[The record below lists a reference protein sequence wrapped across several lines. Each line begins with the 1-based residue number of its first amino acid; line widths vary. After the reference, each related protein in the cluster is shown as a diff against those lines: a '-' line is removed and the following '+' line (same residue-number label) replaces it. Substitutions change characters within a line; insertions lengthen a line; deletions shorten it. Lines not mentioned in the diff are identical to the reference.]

1 MRICPEKNY
10 FTSIDTLTQQK
21 LRTMSGTKL
30 AGGPTQ
36 DEIMA
41 VSLFKLGLR
50 STDTLLE
57 IGCGTGKVSIAAAQR
72 ADKIVSIDKRPE
84 AVVIARGAAGKEG
97 IRTIEFF
104 CSDAVDFL
112 TSDRTY
118 DCAFV
123 GGTQHLDRILPV
135 LATKVKRTIVIN
147 AVLLSTL
154 AQAVATMKELGIFCE
169 VVQVQVARSH
179 EIAGSIM
186 FKPIDPVF
194 VIVGKGT
201 AC

>member
-1 MRICPEKNY
+1 
-10 FTSIDTLTQQK
+10 
-21 LRTMSGTKL
+21 MSGTKL

-50 STDTLLE
+50 STDTVLE
-57 IGCGTGKVSIAAAQR
+57 IGCGSGKVSIAAAQQ
-72 ADKIVSIDKRPE
+72 ATKILSIDKRPE
-84 AVVIARGAAGKEG
+84 AIKTARESAQNAS
-97 IRTIEFF
+97 IHNIEFF
-104 CSDAVDFL
+104 CTDAVDFL
-112 TSDRTY
+112 KSDRIY

-123 GGTQHLDRILPV
+123 GGTQDLDRILPV
-135 LATKVKRTIVIN
+135 LAKKVRRTIVVN

-154 AQAVATMKELGIFCE
+154 AQAVATLQQLGIFCE

-179 EIAGSIM
+179 EIGGSIM
-186 FKPIDPVF
+186 FKPIDPVY

>member
-1 MRICPEKNY
+1 
-10 FTSIDTLTQQK
+10 
-21 LRTMSGTKL
+21 MSGTKL

-50 STDTLLE
+50 STDTVLE
-57 IGCGTGKVSIAAAQR
+57 IGCGTGKVSIAAAQI
-72 ADKIVSIDKRPE
+72 ALKIFSLDKRPE
-84 AVVIARGAAGKEG
+84 AIKTARESAQK
-97 IRTIEFF
+97 IPLHNIEFF
-104 CSDAVDFL
+104 CTDAGAFL
-112 TSDRTY
+112 ESDRIF

-123 GGTQHLDRILPV
+123 GGTQQLDQILPV
-135 LATKVKRTIVIN
+135 LAKKVRRTIVIN

-154 AQAVATMKELGIFCE
+154 SQAVAAMQQLGIFCE

-179 EIAGSIM
+179 AIAGSIM
-186 FKPIDPVF
+186 FRPIDPVY

>member
-1 MRICPEKNY
+1 
-10 FTSIDTLTQQK
+10 
-21 LRTMSGTKL
+21 MSGTTL

-36 DEIMA
+36 DEILA

-57 IGCGTGKVSIAAAQR
+57 IGCGTGKVSIAAACK
-72 ADKIVSIDKRPE
+72 AKKVYSIDKRPE
-84 AVVIARGAAGKEG
+84 AIAIARDAADKAG
-97 IRTIEFF
+97 IRTIEFS
-104 CSDAVDFL
+104 CSDAIDFL
-112 TSDRTY
+112 ISDQIF
-118 DCAFV
+118 DCAFI
-123 GGTQHLDRILPV
+123 GGTQYLDQILPV
-135 LATKVKRTIVIN
+135 LTKKVRRTIVVN

-154 AQAVATMKELGIFCE
+154 TKAVTTMQQLGIFYE

-179 EIAGSIM
+179 EVAGSIM

-194 VIVGKGT
+194 VIVGKGI